1 MSGLNQELISKY
13 LDTSSKARCLKCRL
27 FKELHIIQVCCVT
40 IVTHLCVTILNA
52 GKRGRSSKNVFKLYC
67 KKNIVTK
74 VSETTTEINV
84 PKKAFTA
91 M

>member
-1 MSGLNQELISKY
+1 MSGLNQELISRH
-13 LDTSSKARCLKCRL
+13 LDTSSKAKCVKCRL
-27 FKELHIIQVCCVT
+27 FKEHNLGHIFIQVCY
-40 IVTHLCVTILNA
+40 LCLTILNA
-52 GKRGRSSKNVFKLYC
+52 GKRGKSFKNVFKLYC

-91 M
+91 L